1 MRVPSGGARCASARA
16 ARPAACR
23 IACCRAW
30 GPVLLLWRHA
40 GGPQPASL
48 PACTRLKVIHASF
61 GLSVCLLAVYNTMRL
76 ETYAKVGAMTVTMHA
91 AGLCAR
97 RPRAALLVP
106 DAGPRCDSD
115 WHGGCDLPSPC
126 CMCLTLVMQ
135 RACVLTVAPPPDPGR
150 SHAHHLQR
158 PRARLIS
165 RSMHACPLLAR
176 QPSVSPRPC
185 TVALAP
191 QRQLFKGLR
200 GHAHRGGVSCRAR
213 RRGPAH
219 APGPAAVRA
228 VLPVHVHRVAD
239 DAGGA
244 PRARGR
250 AFLVS
255 AGGAHLSE
263 RDMPQI
269 YARSLLREG
278 ALKARAT

>member
-40 GGPQPASL
+40 GGPQPAPL

-176 QPSVSPRPC
+176 QPSDSPRPC
-185 TVALAP
+185 TVASARLNGSSLKGFAVALIAGACLAARAGAV
-191 QRQLFKGLR
+191 QRMLLDQLLFAPFFLSTFIASLMTLEVR
-200 GHAHRGGVSCRAR
+200 RAR
-213 RRGPAH
+213 AAGPSWSAQAGRTSASGTCLRSMH
-219 APGPAAVRA
+219 EASCGR
-228 VLPVHVHRVAD
+228 VL
-239 DAGGA
+239 
-244 PRARGR
+244 
-250 AFLVS
+250 
-255 AGGAHLSE
+255 
-263 RDMPQI
+263 
-269 YARSLLREG
+269 
-278 ALKARAT
+278 

>member
-1 MRVPSGGARCASARA
+1 
-16 ARPAACR
+16 
-23 IACCRAW
+23 
-30 GPVLLLWRHA
+30 
-40 GGPQPASL
+40 
-48 PACTRLKVIHASF
+48 
-61 GLSVCLLAVYNTMRL
+61 MRL
-76 ETYAKVGAMTVTMHA
+76 ETFAKFSAMIVTMHA

-115 WHGGCDLPSPC
+115 WHGGCDPPSPC
-126 CMCLTLVMQ
+126 CMCLTLVVQ
-135 RACVLTVAPPPDPGR
+135 RACVLTVAPPPDPGH

-250 AFLVS
+250 AFLVR
-255 AGGAHLSE
+255 AGGAHPGE

-269 YARSLLREG
+269 YAQSLLREG
-278 ALKARAT
+278 VLKQEQEQEQPDARTSTCVRARGLVWAGRHEKRSFT